1 LDLNQVTVPAL
12 DIPASVAF
20 YRTLGLTPIV
30 LSPHYARFTCPGGPA
45 TFSVHLAQ
53 APLPASATVVYFET
67 PELDATVARLQAAG
81 LEFTQLPR
89 DERWLWRE
97 ARLRDPAGNELCLYR
112 AGENRRDPPWKVR
125 DADAP

>member
-1 LDLNQVTVPAL
+1 MDLNQVTVPAL

-20 YRTLGLTPIV
+20 YRTLGLHPIV
-30 LSPHYARFTCPGGPA
+30 LSAHYARFTCPEGDT

-53 APLPASATVVYFET
+53 PPLPLSATVVYFEDRD
-67 PELDATVARLQAAG
+67 LDATVGRLRAAG

-97 ARLRDPAGNELCLYR
+97 ARLVDPAGNVICLYW
-112 AGENRRDPPWKVR
+112 AGEMRRDPPWKVQE
-125 DADAP
+125 